1 MEIKDLLKKELMI
14 FDLKADSKA
23 DVINQ
28 LAEKF
33 FEKGYVV
40 SKEEFAQGLR
50 KREGEGSTALGDGV
64 AIPHSKNKTVKEP
77 AVLFAK
83 NNYGLDYDA
92 LDGEPTKVFFAI
104 AAPDGE
110 NNLHVETLAELSKMI
125 MKVGFIDDLLETTNA
140 DDVYK
145 VIDKYSEAKK
155 EKANIESD
163 LASPTTQNN
172 TDISDNNDFIVAV
185 TACPNGIAH
194 TYMAQEGLEEAAR
207 KAGVDIKVETNG
219 SDGIKNRL
227 TQEEID
233 RAKAVIITADKKV
246 DTNRFDGK
254 KVIQRPVSDGIRN
267 ADQLI
272 ERAINGDAPLF
283 KADGLSSSEYESTN
297 DNQSFWQR
305 VYGDVMN
312 GISHMLPFVIGGG
325 ILLAISFLFERF
337 AGDDSTI
344 FTFLNGLGSDAM
356 SFLIPVLAGYI
367 AMSIGDR
374 PALMPGFV
382 AGLMASR
389 GAGFI
394 GGLIGGFIAGYIVNI
409 LKKWTRN
416 FPKSVEG
423 LKPMLVYPVL
433 GLLLTGL
440 VMYFVVD
447 PIFTGINSAIN
458 NFLLNMSGTNRI
470 LLGALLAAM
479 MAIDMGGPIN
489 KAAYAFAIGVFTDT
503 GIGSYMAAVM
513 VGGMVPPI
521 AIAIATTFFKE
532 KFTAK
537 EKETTITN
545 FILGLSFITEGAIPF
560 AASEPQT
567 VIPSVALG
575 SAIAGALVGAFNVAS
590 PAPHGGIFVLP
601 AMSSLNQALF
611 FLLAV
616 AVGSIVGGVLL
627 GNLKKKP
634 EEKPAVKKGQF
645 QQPLFYVFLIA

>member
-1 MEIKDLLKKELMI
+1 MEIKDLLKRELMI
-14 FDLKADSKA
+14 FDLEADSK
-23 DVINQ
+23 DEVIEI
-28 LAEKF
+28 LARKF
-33 FEKGYVV
+33 FDHGYVE

-50 KREGEGSTALGDGV
+50 KREEEGSTALGDGV

-83 NNYGLDYDA
+83 NIQGLDYDA
-92 LDGEPTKVFFAI
+92 LDGEASKIFFAI

-125 MKVGFIDDLLETTNA
+125 MKAGFVDDLLKASNPDEI
-140 DDVYK
+140 YG
-145 VIDKYSEAKK
+145 VIDKYSKAKE
-155 EKANIESD
+155 EKISVQAANIASEPSESHGK
-163 LASPTTQNN
+163 
-172 TDISDNNDFIVAV
+172 DFIVAV

-194 TYMAQEGLEEAAR
+194 TYMAQEALEEAAR

-227 TQEEID
+227 TADEIA
-233 RAKAVIITADKKV
+233 RAKAVIVTADKKV
-246 DTNRFDGK
+246 ETNRFDGK
-254 KVIQRPVSDGIRN
+254 KIIQRPVSDGIRK
-267 ADQLI
+267 ADELI
-272 ERAINGDAPLF
+272 ERAISGNAPVF
-283 KADGLSSSEYESTN
+283 KADGVDRGQDSPVNE
-297 DNQSFWQR
+297 NQSSWQK

-325 ILLAISFLFERF
+325 ILLAISFLVERF
-337 AGDDSTI
+337 AGDGSTA
-344 FTFLNGLGSDAM
+344 FVFLNGLGGDAM

-394 GGLIGGFIAGYIVNI
+394 GGLIGGFLAGYVVNL

-416 FPKSVEG
+416 LPKSVEG
-423 LKPMLVYPVL
+423 LKPMLIYPVL
-433 GLLLTGL
+433 GLLITGL
-440 VMYFVVD
+440 LMYFIID
-447 PIFTGINSAIN
+447 PIFTGINTAIN
-458 NFLLNMSGTNRI
+458 GFLMNMSGTNRI
-470 LLGALLAAM
+470 LLGALLGGM

-521 AIAIATTFFKE
+521 AIALATTFFKD
-532 KFTAK
+532 KFTEK

-560 AASEPQT
+560 AASEPHT
-567 VIPSVALG
+567 VIPSVAIG
-575 SAIAGALVGAFNVAS
+575 SAIAGAIVGAFNVSS

-601 AMSSLNQALF
+601 AMASLSQALF

-616 AVGSIVGGVLL
+616 AVGSIVGGLLL
-627 GNLKKKP
+627 GKLKKAP
-634 EEKPAVKKGQF
+634 EE
-645 QQPLFYVFLIA
+645 I